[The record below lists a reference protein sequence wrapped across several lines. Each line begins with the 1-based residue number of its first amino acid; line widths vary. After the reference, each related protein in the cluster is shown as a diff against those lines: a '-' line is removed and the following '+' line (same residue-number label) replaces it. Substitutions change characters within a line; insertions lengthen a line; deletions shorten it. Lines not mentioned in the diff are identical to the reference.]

1 MNGPRA
7 NEPADGNLANGI
19 CSREHLM
26 IVPEEQ
32 NLRAEIDA
40 MLGRAAA
47 QKDGLAIDDLWIKA
61 TVPRRK
67 PGLPAEPATRH
78 IVTRGDR
85 VVMTIPPKGNPV
97 PVEDIFLRRFP
108 SDGDRIP
115 GAAEGNGTVRTQTLQ
130 EAKDSVTKAEEKM
143 LKKILSGSHKKK
155 RKSL

>member
-1 MNGPRA
+1 
-7 NEPADGNLANGI
+7 
-19 CSREHLM
+19 M

-32 NLRAEIDA
+32 NLRAEIDEL
-40 MLGRAAA
+40 LGRAAA
-47 QKDGLAIDDLWIKA
+47 QKDGLVIDDLWIKA

-108 SDGDRIP
+108 SDGDRVP
-115 GAAEGNGTVRTQTLQ
+115 GAPEGNGTVRTQTLQ
-130 EAKDSVTKAEEKM
+130 EAKAAVIDAEQKALDE
-143 LKKILSGSHKKK
+143 ILHGEAKDPK
-155 RKSL
+155 RL

>member
-1 MNGPRA
+1 M
-7 NEPADGNLANGI
+7 ADENCPGEWLI
-19 CSREHLM
+19 

-32 NLRAEIDA
+32 NLRAEIDT
-40 MLGRAAA
+40 LLERAAA
-47 QKDGLAIDDLWIKA
+47 QKDGLVIDDLWIKA

-97 PVEDIFLRRFP
+97 PVEDMFLRRFP

-115 GAAEGNGTVRTQTLQ
+115 GSPEGNSTVRIQPLQ
-130 EAKDSVTKAEEKM
+130 EAKDAVTKAEEKI
-143 LKKILSGSHKKK
+143 LKKLLSGSFNKK
-155 RKSL
+155 RRSL

>member
-1 MNGPRA
+1 MADETCPR
-7 NEPADGNLANGI
+7 EWLI
-19 CSREHLM
+19 

-40 MLGRAAA
+40 LLERAAA
-47 QKDGLAIDDLWIKA
+47 QKDGLSIDDLWIKA

-97 PVEDIFLRRFP
+97 SVEDIFLRRFP
-108 SDGDRIP
+108 SDGDQIP
-115 GAAEGNGTVRTQTLQ
+115 GAPEGNGTVRIQPLQ
-130 EAKDSVTKAEEKM
+130 KAKDAVIEADKKALDE
-143 LKKILSGSHKKK
+143 ILSGGPKKPGI
-155 RKSL
+155 RL